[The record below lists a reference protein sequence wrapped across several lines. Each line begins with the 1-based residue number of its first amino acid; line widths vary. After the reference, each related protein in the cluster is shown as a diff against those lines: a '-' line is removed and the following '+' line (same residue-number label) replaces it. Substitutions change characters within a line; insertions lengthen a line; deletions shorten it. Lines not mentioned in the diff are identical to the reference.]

1 MAQNPH
7 INDITPNSQR
17 HQVGLECFVTDT
29 IPLGGRIKAEISD
42 FIVREIMPSGE
53 ILSTFEN
60 EKSNSNQNFEPGK
73 DRYTTFTLIK
83 KNTDTIIAA
92 KILEKYLN
100 IPFKFIK
107 WNGIKDHTAITAQKF
122 SVKGNCLKKIKDFKH
137 NSIFLTKIR
146 SSRKG
151 MELGKLWG
159 NQFTI
164 NIRNT
169 AKPYD
174 EITDILKIWAEKIN
188 LTGFPNYFGMQRF
201 GQHRP
206 NSHKIGKLFFEGKY
220 QEAVEEFLFKVYPKE
235 YESNALFRIKLGKE
249 RNYEEG
255 LKDCP
260 NGLFYEK
267 IVIEQL
273 SKEINYK
280 KAYMEL
286 PISLCNL
293 ILSSYQS
300 FLFNKAVS
308 RRLKKEIPLSTPV
321 KGDVISILKDIKGS
335 PSLVK
340 YRYEGGGGWNDKN
353 IEKAFLRDR
362 ATILAPVLG
371 YKTNLPDYPVFDE
384 IYNDILDEEQFTLSE
399 FMQNERR
406 LFKFEGTNRAIFIRP
421 SNLNLNQAFITKNY
435 PNLDP
440 KGIKLEFSL
449 PKGCYATILLNEL
462 RKSS

>member
-1 MAQNPH
+1 MAQNPQNKALKS
-7 INDITPNSQR
+7 ISQR
-17 HQVGLECFVTDT
+17 HQVGLECHVTDT
-29 IPLGGRIKAEISD
+29 PPLGGRIKADISD
-42 FIVREIMPSGE
+42 FIVREILPSGE

-60 EKSNSNQNFEPGK
+60 EKSNSNQNFESGK

-92 KILEKYLN
+92 KILEKHLSL
-100 IPFKFIK
+100 PLKFIK
-107 WNGIKDHTAITAQKF
+107 WNGIKDHSAITAQKF
-122 SVKGNCLKKIKDFKH
+122 SVKGNYLAKLNNFEHK
-137 NSIFLTKIR
+137 NIFLTKIR

-169 AKPYD
+169 FKPYD
-174 EITDILKIWAEKIN
+174 EIKEILNLWVEKIN
-188 LTGFPNYFGMQRF
+188 TTGFPNYFGIQRF
-201 GQHRP
+201 GAHRP
-206 NSHKIGKLFFEGKY
+206 NSHKIGKLFFKGRF
-220 QEAVEEFLFKVYPKE
+220 QEAVEEFLFTVYPKE
-235 YESNALFRIKLGKE
+235 YESNAFFRRKLEKE

-255 LKDCP
+255 LRECP
-260 NGLFYEK
+260 NSLFYEK
-267 IVIEQL
+267 LVIEQL

-280 KAYMEL
+280 KAYLEL
-286 PISLCNL
+286 PISLGNL

-308 RRLKKEIPLSTPV
+308 KRIKQGNPLSTPI
-321 KGDVISILKDIKGS
+321 KGDKIAILKDIKGS

-340 YRYEGGGGWNDKN
+340 YLYQGGNGWNDQN
-353 IEKAFLRDR
+353 IEKAFQRER

-371 YKTNLPDYPVFDE
+371 YKTNLSDYPAFDE
-384 IYNDILDEEQFTLSE
+384 INKEILNEEQFLLSD
-399 FMQNERR
+399 FMLNDRR
-406 LFKFEGTNRAIFIRP
+406 LYNFEGTTRAIYIRP
-421 SNLNLNQAFITKNY
+421 SNLQVNQAYITNNY

-440 KGIKLEFSL
+440 NGIKLEFSL
-449 PKGCYATILLNEL
+449 PKGSYATILLNEL

>member
-1 MAQNPH
+1 MAHNP
-7 INDITPNSQR
+7 INQKLSSISQR
-17 HQVGLECFVTDT
+17 QQVGLECYVTDT
-29 IPLGGRIKAEISD
+29 PPLGGRVKADISD
-42 FIVREIMPSGE
+42 FIVREILPSGE

-60 EKSNSNQNFEPGK
+60 EKSNSNQSFEPGK

-92 KILEKYLN
+92 KNLEGYLKV
-100 IPFKFIK
+100 PLKFIK
-107 WNGIKDHTAITAQKF
+107 WNGIKDHSAITAQKF
-122 SVKGNCLKKIKDFKH
+122 SVKGNHLAKLNNFKH
-137 NSIFLTKIR
+137 NHIFLTKIR
-146 SSRKG
+146 SARKG

-164 NIRNT
+164 NIRNSNR
-169 AKPYD
+169 PYE
-174 EITDILKIWAEKIN
+174 EIINILKLWVEEIN
-188 LTGFPNYFGMQRF
+188 SIGFPNYFGMQRF

-206 NSHKIGKLFFEGKY
+206 NSYKIGKLFFKGKY
-220 QEAVEEFLFKVYPKE
+220 QEAVEEFLFTVYPKE
-235 YESNALFRIKLGKE
+235 YESNALFRRKLEKE

-255 LKDCP
+255 LRECP
-260 NGLFYEK
+260 NGLYYEK

-273 SKEINYK
+273 LKEINYK
-280 KAYMEL
+280 KAYLEL

-308 RRLKKEIPLSTPV
+308 RRIKNGISLSTPV
-321 KGDVISILKDIKGS
+321 KGDLIAILKDIKGS

-340 YRYEGGGGWNDKN
+340 YLYEGGNGWNDKN
-353 IEKAFLRDR
+353 IEKAFLHER

-371 YKTNLPDYPVFDE
+371 YNTNLLDFPVFKD
-384 IYNDILDEEQFTLSE
+384 IYNEILNEEQFSLSE
-399 FMQNERR
+399 FKHNEQR
-406 LFKFEGTNRAIFIRP
+406 LYRFEGTKRAIYNMP
-421 SNLNLNQAFITKNY
+421 SNLKVSQAFITNDY

-449 PKGCYATILLNEL
+449 PKGTYATILLNEL

>member
-1 MAQNPH
+1 MAQNPQNKELKS
-7 INDITPNSQR
+7 ISQR

-29 IPLGGRIKAEISD
+29 IPLKGRIKAEISD

-60 EKSNSNQNFEPGK
+60 EKSNSNQNFESGK
-73 DRYTTFTLIK
+73 DRYSTFTLIK

-122 SVKGNCLKKIKDFKH
+122 SVKGNCLTKLKSFKH

-174 EITDILKIWAEKIN
+174 EITDILKIWADKIN
-188 LTGFPNYFGMQRF
+188 STGFPNYYGMQRF

-206 NSHKIGKLFFEGKY
+206 NSHKIGKLFFKGKY
-220 QEAVEEFLFKVYPKE
+220 QEAVEEFLFHVYPKE
-235 YESNALFRIKLGKE
+235 YESNAHFRRKLEKE

-255 LKDCP
+255 LRECP
-260 NGLFYEK
+260 NSLFYEK

-280 KAYMEL
+280 KAYLEL

-308 RRLKKEIPLSTPV
+308 RRLKNGIPLSTPV

-340 YRYEGGGGWNDKN
+340 YRYEGGDGWNDKN
-353 IEKAFLRDR
+353 IEKAFLKER
-362 ATILAPVLG
+362 ASILAPVLG
-371 YKTNLPDYPVFDE
+371 YKTNLQDYPVFNE
-384 IYNDILDEEQFTLSE
+384 IYNEILDEEQFTLSE

-406 LFKFEGTNRAIFIRP
+406 LFKFEGTTRAIFIRP
-421 SNLNLNQAFITKNY
+421 SNLNVNQAFITNNY